1 MTRVTCVCLV
11 LRALYELLRY
21 DIVHALCG
29 FGPLQRALAGE
40 FVPTR
45 TLDAEEEEAL
55 CDAVLTA
62 TCLYWK
68 PVMCLQR
75 SYCTLRLFRS
85 LGGDAR
91 MVIGYRPVPF
101 FAHAWVEV
109 DGRVVNDSPAYQAR
123 LHVLHTIK

>member
-1 MTRVTCVCLV
+1 MTSVTYFCLV

-21 DIVHALCG
+21 DVVHSLRG
-29 FGPLQRALAGE
+29 FGPLQHALDDE
-40 FVPTR
+40 SIPTR
-45 TLDAEEEEAL
+45 TLDAEEEAAL

-109 DGRVVNDSPAYQAR
+109 DGRVVNDSPAYQTR
-123 LHVLHTIK
+123 LQVLHTIK